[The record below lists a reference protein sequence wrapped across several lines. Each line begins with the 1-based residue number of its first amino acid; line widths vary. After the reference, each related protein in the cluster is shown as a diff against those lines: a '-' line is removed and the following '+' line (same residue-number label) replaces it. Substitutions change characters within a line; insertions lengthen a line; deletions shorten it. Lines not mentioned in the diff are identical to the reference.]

1 VQEQIRTNFP
11 AFCSCSCRPATA
23 HSSQN
28 LAVLSQDG
36 TILSQNLRVFT
47 RQAASQCS
55 PDKEPGGNRATDSWE
70 VNMSTESILGLES
83 NSPDSAERAP
93 SDSNVDARL
102 NTLRETVLQ
111 LLDEVESLAISRPV
125 DIKRGAR
132 FSDEVRQFE
141 VSLIRTALGRTSG
154 SQTRAARLLGLKP
167 TTLNA
172 KIKRYGIT
180 A

>member
-1 VQEQIRTNFP
+1 M
-11 AFCSCSCRPATA
+11 
-23 HSSQN
+23 SS
-28 LAVLSQDG
+28 
-36 TILSQNLRVFT
+36 
-47 RQAASQCS
+47 
-55 PDKEPGGNRATDSWE
+55 
-70 VNMSTESILGLES
+70 ESILGLETNGS
-83 NSPDSAERAP
+83 DSAAP
-93 SDSNVDARL
+93 TAGEATVDARL

-111 LLDEVESLAISRPV
+111 LLDEVESLAISKPV

-154 SQTRAARLLGLKP
+154 SQTRAAKLLGLKP

-172 KIKRYGIT
+172 KIKRYGIM

>member
-1 VQEQIRTNFP
+1 M
-11 AFCSCSCRPATA
+11 
-23 HSSQN
+23 SS
-28 LAVLSQDG
+28 
-36 TILSQNLRVFT
+36 
-47 RQAASQCS
+47 
-55 PDKEPGGNRATDSWE
+55 
-70 VNMSTESILGLES
+70 ESILGLES
-83 NSPDSAERAP
+83 NSADRP
-93 SDSNVDARL
+93 SKHPARSSVDARL

-111 LLDEVESLAISRPV
+111 LLDEVESLAISKPV

>member
-1 VQEQIRTNFP
+1 M
-11 AFCSCSCRPATA
+11 
-23 HSSQN
+23 SS
-28 LAVLSQDG
+28 
-36 TILSQNLRVFT
+36 
-47 RQAASQCS
+47 
-55 PDKEPGGNRATDSWE
+55 
-70 VNMSTESILGLES
+70 ESILGLES
-83 NSPDSAERAP
+83 NNAQNNNTQQVEQP
-93 SDSNVDARL
+93 SNVDARL

>member
-1 VQEQIRTNFP
+1 M
-11 AFCSCSCRPATA
+11 
-23 HSSQN
+23 SSE
-28 LAVLSQDG
+28 VL
-36 TILSQNLRVFT
+36 
-47 RQAASQCS
+47 
-55 PDKEPGGNRATDSWE
+55 E
-70 VNMSTESILGLES
+70 LES
-83 NSPDSAERAP
+83 NSSDSAEQAP
-93 SDSNVDARL
+93 SESTVDVRL
-102 NTLRETVLQ
+102 NTLRETALR
-111 LLDEVESLAISRPV
+111 LLDEVESLAVSRPV

>member
-1 VQEQIRTNFP
+1 M
-11 AFCSCSCRPATA
+11 
-23 HSSQN
+23 SS
-28 LAVLSQDG
+28 
-36 TILSQNLRVFT
+36 
-47 RQAASQCS
+47 
-55 PDKEPGGNRATDSWE
+55 
-70 VNMSTESILGLES
+70 ESILGLEE
-83 NSPDSAERAP
+83 NNNNTQQVEQRPVET
-93 SDSNVDARL
+93 VDARL

>member
-1 VQEQIRTNFP
+1 MN
-11 AFCSCSCRPATA
+11 
-23 HSSQN
+23 
-28 LAVLSQDG
+28 
-36 TILSQNLRVFT
+36 
-47 RQAASQCS
+47 
-55 PDKEPGGNRATDSWE
+55 
-70 VNMSTESILGLES
+70 ESILGLE
-83 NSPDSAERAP
+83 NTAEQNEPKPADA
-93 SDSNVDARL
+93 SVDVRL

>member
-1 VQEQIRTNFP
+1 MN
-11 AFCSCSCRPATA
+11 
-23 HSSQN
+23 N
-28 LAVLSQDG
+28 
-36 TILSQNLRVFT
+36 
-47 RQAASQCS
+47 
-55 PDKEPGGNRATDSWE
+55 
-70 VNMSTESILGLES
+70 ESILGLEENNNTQQVEQAS
-83 NSPDSAERAP
+83 
-93 SDSNVDARL
+93 SDPNVDARL

>member
-1 VQEQIRTNFP
+1 M
-11 AFCSCSCRPATA
+11 
-23 HSSQN
+23 SSE
-28 LAVLSQDG
+28 VL
-36 TILSQNLRVFT
+36 
-47 RQAASQCS
+47 
-55 PDKEPGGNRATDSWE
+55 E
-70 VNMSTESILGLES
+70 MES
-83 NSPDSAERAP
+83 NSRDSAEKAP
-93 SDSNVDARL
+93 SESTVDVRL

>member
-1 VQEQIRTNFP
+1 M
-11 AFCSCSCRPATA
+11 
-23 HSSQN
+23 SS
-28 LAVLSQDG
+28 
-36 TILSQNLRVFT
+36 
-47 RQAASQCS
+47 
-55 PDKEPGGNRATDSWE
+55 
-70 VNMSTESILGLES
+70 ESILGLES
-83 NSPDSAERAP
+83 NNAEGP
-93 SDSNVDARL
+93 EQTSGEGNVDARL

-111 LLDEVESLAISRPV
+111 LLEEVESLAISRPV

-141 VSLIRTALGRTSG
+141 VSLIRTALGRTAG

>member
-1 VQEQIRTNFP
+1 
-11 AFCSCSCRPATA
+11 
-23 HSSQN
+23 
-28 LAVLSQDG
+28 
-36 TILSQNLRVFT
+36 
-47 RQAASQCS
+47 
-55 PDKEPGGNRATDSWE
+55 
-70 VNMSTESILGLES
+70 MSESILGLES
-83 NSPDSAERAP
+83 NNNEQTEQAP
-93 SDSNVDARL
+93 ANPSVDVRL

>member
-1 VQEQIRTNFP
+1 MN
-11 AFCSCSCRPATA
+11 S
-23 HSSQN
+23 
-28 LAVLSQDG
+28 
-36 TILSQNLRVFT
+36 
-47 RQAASQCS
+47 
-55 PDKEPGGNRATDSWE
+55 
-70 VNMSTESILGLES
+70 ESILGLES
-83 NSPDSAERAP
+83 NAVEAP
-93 SDSNVDARL
+93 EQTSGESNVDARL

>member
-1 VQEQIRTNFP
+1 MN
-11 AFCSCSCRPATA
+11 
-23 HSSQN
+23 
-28 LAVLSQDG
+28 
-36 TILSQNLRVFT
+36 
-47 RQAASQCS
+47 
-55 PDKEPGGNRATDSWE
+55 
-70 VNMSTESILGLES
+70 ESILGLE
-83 NSPDSAERAP
+83 NTAEQTEQKPA
-93 SDSNVDARL
+93 DTTVDVRL

-111 LLDEVESLAISRPV
+111 LLGEVESLAISRPV
-125 DIKRGAR
+125 DIKHGAR

>member
-1 VQEQIRTNFP
+1 M
-11 AFCSCSCRPATA
+11 
-23 HSSQN
+23 SS
-28 LAVLSQDG
+28 
-36 TILSQNLRVFT
+36 
-47 RQAASQCS
+47 
-55 PDKEPGGNRATDSWE
+55 
-70 VNMSTESILGLES
+70 ESILGLEA
-83 NSPDSAERAP
+83 NAADPVEQRP
-93 SDSNVDARL
+93 IQSNVDARL

-111 LLDEVESLAISRPV
+111 LLDEVESLAISKPV
-125 DIKRGAR
+125 DIKNGAR

-172 KIKRYGIT
+172 KIKRYGIL

>member
-1 VQEQIRTNFP
+1 MN
-11 AFCSCSCRPATA
+11 S
-23 HSSQN
+23 
-28 LAVLSQDG
+28 
-36 TILSQNLRVFT
+36 
-47 RQAASQCS
+47 
-55 PDKEPGGNRATDSWE
+55 
-70 VNMSTESILGLES
+70 ESILGLEE
-83 NSPDSAERAP
+83 NNNTQQVEQTPVGAT
-93 SDSNVDARL
+93 VDARL

>member
-1 VQEQIRTNFP
+1 MN
-11 AFCSCSCRPATA
+11 S
-23 HSSQN
+23 
-28 LAVLSQDG
+28 
-36 TILSQNLRVFT
+36 
-47 RQAASQCS
+47 
-55 PDKEPGGNRATDSWE
+55 
-70 VNMSTESILGLES
+70 ESILGLEA
-83 NSPDSAERAP
+83 NSREVPEQTTSGEE
-93 SDSNVDARL
+93 NVDARL

-132 FSDEVRQFE
+132 FSDEVHQFE

>member
-1 VQEQIRTNFP
+1 MPYVPFVLYVASPSQI
-11 AFCSCSCRPATA
+11 
-23 HSSQN
+23 
-28 LAVLSQDG
+28 LAVLSQIG
-36 TILSQNLRVFT
+36 ICRGGSLRRFSLQPLQRLPSCSPGGVAA
-47 RQAASQCS
+47 AASL
-55 PDKEPGGNRATDSWE
+55 GGDMTS
-70 VNMSTESILGLES
+70 ESILGLEL
-83 NSPDSAERAP
+83 NRIDTGEQTAP
-93 SDSNVDARL
+93 TTTVDVRL

-125 DIKRGAR
+125 DIKNGAR

-154 SQTRAARLLGLKP
+154 SQTRAAKLLGLKP

-172 KIKRYGIT
+172 KIKRYGIM

>member
-1 VQEQIRTNFP
+1 MI
-11 AFCSCSCRPATA
+11 S
-23 HSSQN
+23 
-28 LAVLSQDG
+28 
-36 TILSQNLRVFT
+36 
-47 RQAASQCS
+47 
-55 PDKEPGGNRATDSWE
+55 
-70 VNMSTESILGLES
+70 ESILGLEE
-83 NSPDSAERAP
+83 NSTTSIENAP
-93 SDSNVDARL
+93 TNTSVDVRL

-154 SQTRAARLLGLKP
+154 SQTRAAKLLGLKP

-172 KIKRYGIT
+172 KIKRYGIM

>member
-1 VQEQIRTNFP
+1 MN
-11 AFCSCSCRPATA
+11 S
-23 HSSQN
+23 
-28 LAVLSQDG
+28 
-36 TILSQNLRVFT
+36 
-47 RQAASQCS
+47 
-55 PDKEPGGNRATDSWE
+55 
-70 VNMSTESILGLES
+70 ESILGLES
-83 NSPDSAERAP
+83 NSIEAPAQTSAET
-93 SDSNVDARL
+93 NVDARL
-102 NTLRETVLQ
+102 NTLRETVLE
-111 LLDEVESLAISRPV
+111 LLEEVESLAISRPV
-125 DIKRGAR
+125 DIKSGAR

>member
-1 VQEQIRTNFP
+1 M
-11 AFCSCSCRPATA
+11 
-23 HSSQN
+23 SSE
-28 LAVLSQDG
+28 VL
-36 TILSQNLRVFT
+36 
-47 RQAASQCS
+47 
-55 PDKEPGGNRATDSWE
+55 E
-70 VNMSTESILGLES
+70 LES
-83 NSPDSAERAP
+83 NSPDSAEQAP
-93 SDSNVDARL
+93 SHSSVDVRL

>member
-1 VQEQIRTNFP
+1 MT
-11 AFCSCSCRPATA
+11 S
-23 HSSQN
+23 
-28 LAVLSQDG
+28 
-36 TILSQNLRVFT
+36 
-47 RQAASQCS
+47 
-55 PDKEPGGNRATDSWE
+55 
-70 VNMSTESILGLES
+70 ESILGLEEHR
-83 NSPDSAERAP
+83 NDSVEQTP
-93 SDSNVDARL
+93 GDSNVDARL

-154 SQTRAARLLGLKP
+154 SQTRAAKLLGLKP

-172 KIKRYGIT
+172 KIKRYGIM

>member
-1 VQEQIRTNFP
+1 MN
-11 AFCSCSCRPATA
+11 
-23 HSSQN
+23 
-28 LAVLSQDG
+28 
-36 TILSQNLRVFT
+36 
-47 RQAASQCS
+47 
-55 PDKEPGGNRATDSWE
+55 
-70 VNMSTESILGLES
+70 TESILGLES
-83 NSPDSAERAP
+83 NVNDAREPAP
-93 SDSNVDARL
+93 SDSSVDVRL

-172 KIKRYGIT
+172 KIKRYRIL